1 LVREGARPRHLSLL
15 ILRNVYIVELTKRD
29 RMAHT
34 GIFATSDEILTKAGE
49 MVDGTGASEA
59 RINAL
64 CLQVESLINVVCR
77 YNFSDAYAG
86 LNADVKGL
94 LSEVASN
101 LVAIYIIQ
109 FNMAGFTS
117 RVEAEDM
124 INVLRDAALR
134 GLSLLRDRKAQDFMT
149 GA

>member
-1 LVREGARPRHLSLL
+1 MG
-15 ILRNVYIVELTKRD
+15 
-29 RMAHT
+29 HT
-34 GIFATSDEILTKAGE
+34 GIFATSDEILVKAGE
-49 MVDGTGASEA
+49 NYDTSITEA

-94 LSEVASN
+94 LSEAASN
-101 LVAIYIIQ
+101 LVAIYIIS

-117 RVEAEDM
+117 RTEAEDM
-124 INVLRDAALR
+124 INILRDGALR
-134 GLSLLRDRKAQDFMT
+134 ALSLLKDKKAQDFMT